1 MTATTGNPRAMASV
15 DQQITVL
22 MRGTEFGDEST
33 RRNME
38 RDVRA
43 RLEEDRP
50 LNVYCGYDPTSVDLT
65 LGHTLTMRKLRQF
78 QDFGHRVTF
87 LIGNFTGLV
96 GDASDKDKRRPM
108 LTPEQLAANAATY
121 EVQAGR
127 ILDLSRTAI
136 RYNADWLGVLT
147 FADVVRLCAH
157 FTVAEF
163 LKRDNFAKRMG
174 RGDAIHLHEF
184 MYAIMQAYDAV
195 ALEADVQVGGTEQL
209 FNLMAGRKLQEEYGQ
224 RPQAV
229 LTVPIL
235 VGTDGHQRMSKS
247 TGNYIGVDEPPN
259 DMYGKVM
266 SLPDSAM
273 RDYFTLLTD
282 LSPDEVSSLLTG
294 APIDAKKRLASEV
307 TASMYSREAA
317 EAAQTYFES
326 TFQRGE
332 TPEEMQQFVIDKAA
346 GGRLDH
352 VLRTAGLASST
363 SEVRRLVSQ
372 GAVRV
377 NGMAVTDF
385 ALELRT
391 GDEVRVGRH
400 RFLRMVEAGTR
411 P

>member
-1 MTATTGNPRAMASV
+1 MTAGTRRMAPV
-15 DQQITVL
+15 DEQMAVL
-22 MRGTEFGDEST
+22 MRGTEFGDEMT

-38 RDVRA
+38 RDLRV

-50 LNVYCGYDPTSVDLT
+50 LSVYCGYDPTSVDLT

-78 QDFGHRVTF
+78 QDFGHQVTF

-121 EVQAGR
+121 EKQAGR
-127 ILDLSRTAI
+127 ILDLAKTTI
-136 RYNADWLGVLT
+136 TYNADWLGKLT
-147 FADVVRLCAH
+147 FADVVKLCSH

-163 LKRDNFAKRMG
+163 LKRDNFSKRLE

-195 ALEADVQVGGTEQL
+195 ALQTDVQVGGTEQL

-224 RPQAV
+224 RPQIV
-229 LTVPIL
+229 LMVPIL

-247 TGNYIGVDEPPN
+247 TGNYIGVDEAPN

-266 SLPDSAM
+266 SLPDVAM

-282 LSPDEVSSLLTG
+282 LSSDVIESQLAG
-294 APIDAKKRLASEV
+294 APIEAKKRLALEV
-307 TASMYSREAA
+307 TASMYDRTAA
-317 EAAQTYFES
+317 AAAQTYFES

-332 TPEEMQQFVIDKAA
+332 TPEEMQEFAIEDAA
-346 GGRLDH
+346 GARLDR
-352 VLRTAGLASST
+352 VIRAAGLAASAA
-363 SEVRRLVSQ
+363 EVRRLVAQ

-377 NGMAVTDF
+377 NGDAVTDF
-385 ALELRT
+385 ALLLHG

-400 RFLRMVEAGTR
+400 RFLRMVGAGGHE
-411 P
+411 